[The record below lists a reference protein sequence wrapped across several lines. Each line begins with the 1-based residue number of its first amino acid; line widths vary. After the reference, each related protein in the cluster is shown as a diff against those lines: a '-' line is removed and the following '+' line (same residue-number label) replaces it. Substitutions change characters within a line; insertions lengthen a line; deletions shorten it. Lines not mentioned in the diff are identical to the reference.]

1 MTDRPNPTGGRVAV
15 GPDGVLPEDVFPR
28 PFGNYLLLK
37 VFARGGMG
45 EVYLARQ
52 ISSGGLDRYCVV
64 KKLRKELTRDREYV
78 TRFIDEARVVVHLDH
93 PNICRTFDVGRVG
106 EEYYLA
112 MEYVSGCDV
121 RMVQDKARDDG
132 VPMNADAVLPL
143 MSELL
148 EALDH
153 AHHRR
158 DQKGEL
164 LRLVHRDISP
174 QNVMISYDGEVKLID
189 FGLASSKLKIE
200 KTQPNVV
207 MGKMAYMSPEQAR
220 GDAIDHRADL
230 FAVGVMTYELL
241 ANERF
246 YEGMGTHEIWQV
258 VGRGGFAPKRWR
270 ELDPALQAIIGR
282 ALHPDHNQRF
292 ATCGA
297 FRDALNAYLA
307 EHYPQAGRG
316 TVRAVVEDMFESEI
330 AAERQVLAGFAN
342 TSINDLREDIERSRS
357 QSVSLV
363 EASGGSAPV
372 ALHGAGEDEDEE
384 THVARE
390 ERGVVI
396 AADSHENKTPPTGT
410 HADQFAS
417 SLHPKTDVN
426 PPRDP
431 SELPRRKER
440 IHDERTHLHEATE
453 MISRANGPAPQH
465 ESTMVVRTDPTFS
478 PYGPASVEPAK
489 DRRSLKIVG
498 VAAGIAILLLLGVI
512 GWILFDRL
520 DAPPTSQKEIATK
533 TADTETPD
541 TENADTE
548 NADTENAEAAPE
560 SEGVGD
566 RPPKGVEPEA
576 VATDDSAAPATDLK
590 PAEVDDDR
598 PTARRRRARQKARR
612 DRRSKPAKPAKTA
625 TEKTTPG
632 AGGASETKEASPA
645 KTPAAEKVVKAP
657 AAKPAAA
664 PPPKRDGLTSEEMR
678 SNAENR
684 AKGREILAQKG
695 YPFGE
700 MYPVALKLFAEPK
713 PGESPNAGKEFL
725 RRARRQPAMNVV
737 VNYLRDNCKQKKC
750 WDVVVK
756 RLVDFRKDES
766 NRALGKSF
774 ATALHSCREQCKVK

>member
-15 GPDGVLPEDVFPR
+15 SPDGTFPEDVFPR
-28 PFGNYLLLK
+28 PFGSYLLLK

-270 ELDPALQAIIGR
+270 ELDPALQSMIGR

-316 TVRAVVEDMFESEI
+316 TVRAVVEDMFEAEI

-363 EASGGSAPV
+363 EASGGAAPV
-372 ALHGAGEDEDEE
+372 ALHGAGEDDNEQ
-384 THVARE
+384 TNVARE

-396 AADSHENKTPPTGT
+396 AADSHESKTPPTGT
-410 HADQFAS
+410 HADQFANGLQPSPDDAS
-417 SLHPKTDVN
+417 SGEPTKI
-426 PPRDP
+426 PQ
-431 SELPRRKER
+431 RKER

-453 MISRANGPAPQH
+453 MISRATGPEPRH
-465 ESTMVVRTDPTFS
+465 ESTMVLRTDPTFS
-478 PYGPASVEPAK
+478 PYASPTPAPSNK
-489 DRRSLKIVG
+489 RSLAVVG

-512 GWILFDRL
+512 GFILWDGRTSERATR
-520 DAPPTSQKEIATK
+520 DDVAAAPADKDSTGIVKPTASTSPEPVETKEPSPPPTAAVKATVPPVAPEVVPEKTAVDRPTNRRRRSRQKSRSRSKTAKSSSSASAEKATGDDKAPDKATK
-533 TADTETPD
+533 TTP
-541 TENADTE
+541 E
-548 NADTENAEAAPE
+548 
-560 SEGVGD
+560 
-566 RPPKGVEPEA
+566 
-576 VATDDSAAPATDLK
+576 
-590 PAEVDDDR
+590 
-598 PTARRRRARQKARR
+598 
-612 DRRSKPAKPAKTA
+612 KTA
-625 TEKTTPG
+625 PVVKVAKAPVEKTT
-632 AGGASETKEASPA
+632 ASPKRTGLSA
-645 KTPAAEKVVKAP
+645 DEIRTNAA
-657 AAKPAAA
+657 
-664 PPPKRDGLTSEEMR
+664 
-678 SNAENR
+678 NR
-684 AKGREILAQKG
+684 AKGRKILDDKG

-700 MYPVALKLFAEPK
+700 MYPVGLKLFAEPK

-725 RRARRQPAMNVV
+725 RRARRQPAVNVV
-737 VNYLRDNCKQKKC
+737 VNDLRQNCGEKKC
-750 WDVVVK
+750 WDVVVN
-756 RLVDFRKDES
+756 RLIEYQKNRKS
-766 NRALGKSF
+766 RSLGKSF
-774 ATALHSCREQCKVK
+774 ATALHSCREQCKNR